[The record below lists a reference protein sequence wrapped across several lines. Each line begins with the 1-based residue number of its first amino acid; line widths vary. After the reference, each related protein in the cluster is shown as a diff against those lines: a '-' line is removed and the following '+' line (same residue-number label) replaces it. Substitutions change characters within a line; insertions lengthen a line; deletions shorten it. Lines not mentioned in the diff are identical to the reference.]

1 MMDVLKQILADH
13 FDKILYTTI
22 GLVTL
27 AVALTIKLFHE
38 LRTDTEKTRK
48 ALRTLRGLVA
58 IFKPSVLP
66 EPGKPDP
73 LAETTAMRKVEPLK
87 RKGE

>member
-13 FDKILYTTI
+13 FTAILYTTI

-38 LRTDTEKTRK
+38 IRTEPETTRR
-48 ALRTLRGLVA
+48 ALRTLRGMVA
-58 IFKPSVLP
+58 VFKPSVLP

-73 LAETTAMRKVEPLK
+73 LAETTAATL
-87 RKGE
+87 